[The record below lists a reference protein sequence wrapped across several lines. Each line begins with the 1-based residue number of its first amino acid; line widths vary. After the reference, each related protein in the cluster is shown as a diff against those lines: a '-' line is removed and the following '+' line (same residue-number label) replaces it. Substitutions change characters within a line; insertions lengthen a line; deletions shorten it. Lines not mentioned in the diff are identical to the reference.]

1 MVRAY
6 ILTTREKTILKRYI
20 ETGEKLNGFDI
31 LIHYLNKYQ
40 TQLNE
45 DLDLIETAI
54 QQKGMHKTNR

>member
-6 ILTTREKTILKRYI
+6 ILTPRERTILKRFI

-40 TQLNE
+40 TQLCQ
-45 DLDLIETAI
+45 DLNLIETAI
-54 QQKGMHKTNR
+54 QQKSTHKTNQ